1 MLSTDTRRRSAA
13 PAAVGMLLVLAGIA
27 VIALRQVGVDVLE
40 EVGRAGW
47 PFFVIVPGLVLL
59 AMAFV
64 PAPPNGVGFAIAGSI
79 VTTVGLILFYQ
90 QSTGHW
96 DSWAY
101 AWALIPGAAG
111 LSMATYGV
119 VSGHREFMRNGL
131 WLGGVA
137 AALFAAGF
145 WFFESI
151 FDSGRVPV
159 DLATWWPGILIA
171 AGLLITLSA
180 VVGASHRELPAD
192 DASRTGGDGS

>member
-1 MLSTDTRRRSAA
+1 MLSTDTRRRSSA
-13 PAAVGMLLVLAGIA
+13 PAAVGILLVLAGIA

-59 AMAFV
+59 AMALV

-119 VSGHREFMRNGL
+119 VSGHREFVRNGL

-159 DLATWWPGILIA
+159 DLATWWPAILIA
-171 AGLLITLSA
+171 AGLLVTLSA
-180 VVGASHRELPAD
+180 VGGSSHRELPAD
-192 DASRTGGDGS
+192 DAPRTGGDGS